1 MKKRNQMKI
10 FLLINFLILFIFLSC
25 AKKKEEIGDS
35 DDTTTGTTTGTTGP
49 TLSEVTAIATPSTD
63 TTPDYT
69 FSSSETGTITYGGS
83 CSSETESAIS
93 GNNTI
98 TLNSL
103 SDGTYS
109 DCTITVTNTS
119 GHSST
124 ALNISAFVI
133 YTQQFIA
140 VGSAGTILNSSDG
153 ITWTSRNSE
162 TSEDLNRIA
171 YGNGV
176 YYAVGNNSTF
186 AFSVDGL
193 IWKILTV
200 TGNVNINDILY
211 VGNSMFVAVFNS
223 FIIAT
228 CESCNTNP
236 KNWDVKDMKQ
246 NNFSSDLYGVTLGT
260 YDIVFVGD
268 SGWLAYDEKST
279 TSAWNGSIWSKNSGT
294 SKNLLDICYG
304 NNTFI
309 AVGDNGTIQTSPEN
323 GTSYA
328 TSSVSP
334 TWTSRSGTTNTL
346 FDVIYEN
353 NIFMTV
359 GDNGTILTSSDG
371 TTWTTR
377 SSGTTKKLSG
387 ITYGNSTFM
396 IVGDSGTILTSSDGT
411 TWTTR
416 SSGTTNNLS
425 GVTYSK

>member
-1 MKKRNQMKI
+1 MKI
-10 FLLINFLILFIFLSC
+10 ILLINLLILSIFLSC
-25 AKKKEEIGDS
+25 AKKKEDIGDS
-35 DDTTTGTTTGTTGP
+35 DDTTTDTIVP
-49 TLSEVTAIATPSTD
+49 TLSEITAITTPSND

-69 FSSSETGTITYGGS
+69 FSSSEAGTITYGGS
-83 CSSETESAIS
+83 CSSETESAVS

-109 DCTITVTNTS
+109 DCIITVTNTS

-171 YGNGV
+171 YGNGI
-176 YYAVGNNSTF
+176 YFAVGNNSTF
-186 AFSVDGL
+186 AYSVDGL
-193 IWKILTV
+193 IWKINV

-236 KNWDVKDMKQ
+236 KNWDVKDLKQ
-246 NNFSSDLYGVTLGT
+246 NDQENDLYGVTLGT
-260 YDIVFVGD
+260 YDIVFVGNN
-268 SGWLAYDEKST
+268 GWLAYDKKST
-279 TSAWNGSIWSKNSGT
+279 TSAWNGSIWSKSSGT
-294 SKNLLDICYG
+294 SKKLWDICYG
-304 NNTFI
+304 NSNFI
-309 AVGDNGTIQTSPEN
+309 AVGDNGTILTSPEN